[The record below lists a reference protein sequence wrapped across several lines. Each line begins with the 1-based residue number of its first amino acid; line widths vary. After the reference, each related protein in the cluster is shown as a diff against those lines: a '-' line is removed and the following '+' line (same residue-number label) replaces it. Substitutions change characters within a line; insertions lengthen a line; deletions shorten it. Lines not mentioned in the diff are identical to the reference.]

1 MIALTETAA
10 AKVKVLLQTRTPEAD
25 ALRVR
30 VNAGGCSGL
39 RYDSLQGSEV
49 RDDIKTYTS
58 WPTIPQLYVDAEFVG
73 GCDIVTETY
82 VSGELEKLVQPAG
95 AGDPDD

>member
-1 MIALTETAA
+1 M
-10 AKVKVLLQTRTPEAD
+10 
-25 ALRVR
+25 
-30 VNAGGCSGL
+30 
-39 RYDSLQGSEV
+39 
-49 RDDIKTYTS
+49 DIKTYTS

-73 GCDIVTETY
+73 GCDIVAETY